1 MKGQN
6 EYLQSY
12 IHEQKVRIQENLKKE
27 QDKYD
32 DLKKKFDLL
41 ELELSNQKEIFTLMK
56 VILNRMIVIIRFI

>member
-41 ELELSNQKEIFTLMK
+41 ELELSNQKEIFTHMK

>member
-41 ELELSNQKEIFTLMK
+41 EHELLNQKEIFKQMK
-56 VILNRMIVIIRFI
+56 DISNRMIVIIRFI